1 MKKILIFASDNRGY
15 NEIRNVVNEL
25 SQCECD
31 YLFIYPINGELTFE
45 SNIDYSKYPNF
56 ESKSI
61 GFTLPFKPDILLITR
76 EAWHPETSLI
86 IEFKQ
91 AGTIICNLENSSWL
105 YNNIKTRLEI
115 LSRMKFPTNMIDMFF
130 DHSQWTYE
138 TKTKAGWIKN
148 KSQIVGI
155 PKFDNLKNISTKDIE
170 QKYNITKPVIVLY
183 GSMEDNIRPNII
195 KISKEIESIY
205 KDTHHLFY
213 KPHPK
218 EFTDYSSEFKDK
230 CLVVSPSFRVIDD
243 EGEMYAF
250 AKLGNIHIGI
260 ITSVMYYPLYF
271 NKSIFYISDNSGVLS
286 DMEFNNFKG
295 NEYNFWAPLM
305 NINSWDEFVDKIGE
319 HRIEEFKERYN
330 FFIENFKNILRS
342 YKGDLSLYNYDNTSL
357 LKYYD
362 DFNDGEAS
370 KRIVKH
376 LLNLYN

>member
-1 MKKILIFASDNRGY
+1 MKKILVFASDNRGY
-15 NEIRNVVNEL
+15 NEVRNIVNEL
-25 SQCECD
+25 SQCECN

-61 GFTLPFKPDILLITR
+61 GFTLPFKPDVLLITR
-76 EAWHPETSLI
+76 EAWYPETNLI
-86 IEFKQ
+86 VEFKQ
-91 AGTIICNLENSSWL
+91 VGTIVCNLENSSWL

-130 DHSQWTYE
+130 DHSYWTYE
-138 TKTKAGWIKN
+138 TKIKAGWIKN

-195 KISKEIESIY
+195 EVSKEIESIY

-230 CLVVSPSFRVIDD
+230 CLVASPSFRVIGD

-250 AKLGNIHIGI
+250 AKLGDIHIGI

-305 NINSWDEFVDKIGE
+305 NVSSWDEFMDKIGE
-319 HRIEEFKERYN
+319 HRVEEFKERYN
-330 FFIENFKNILRS
+330 FFIENFKNTLKS
-342 YKGDLSLYNYDNTSL
+342 YKGDLSLYHYDNTSL

-362 DFNDGEAS
+362 NFNDGRAS
-370 KRIVKH
+370 KRVVKH

>member
-86 IEFKQ
+86 VEFKQ
-91 AGTIICNLENSSWL
+91 AGAIICNLENSSWL

-130 DHSQWTYE
+130 DHSYWTYE
-138 TKTKAGWIKN
+138 TKTKAGWVKT

-195 KISKEIESIY
+195 KVSKEIESIY

-230 CLVVSPSFRVIDD
+230 CLVASPSFRVIDD

-250 AKLGNIHIGI
+250 AKLGDIHIGI

-305 NINSWDEFVDKIGE
+305 NVSSWDEFVDKIGE
-319 HRIEEFKERYN
+319 HRVEEFKERYN
-330 FFIENFKNILRS
+330 FFIENFKNTLKS
-342 YKGDLSLYNYDNTSL
+342 YKGDLSLYHYDNTSL

-362 DFNDGEAS
+362 DFNDGRAS
-370 KRIVKH
+370 KRVVKH